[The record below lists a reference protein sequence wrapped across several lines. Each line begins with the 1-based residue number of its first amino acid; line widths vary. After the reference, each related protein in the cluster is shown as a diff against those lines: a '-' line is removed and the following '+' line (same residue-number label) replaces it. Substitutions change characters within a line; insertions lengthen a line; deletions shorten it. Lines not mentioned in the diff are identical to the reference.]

1 MSNKIKKYRD
11 YFFALGVAMLI
22 FMAYKL
28 GLTTILNNMRLT
40 GWWFLAIFGIWIL
53 VYYTNAL
60 SLAVIINVTD
70 NNSNKTSIWHL
81 LKLTVSAYAINY
93 ITPLGIGGEPYKILE
108 LKQDLGTHKATS
120 SVLLY
125 VMMHYVSHFIFWLLS
140 VPLFITIVPVI
151 PASIKIALWSIIV
164 GSVILIYSG
173 FKVYKKGIIG
183 KAIGLGCKLP
193 FFGKKICLFKE
204 KNAAHID
211 EMDFLIADLYNNNKK
226 QFFISLGVELL
237 SRYISCLE
245 VYFMIMPM
253 GFDITY
259 IHSVLIVSFA
269 TLVANIFFFS
279 PMQMG
284 VREGGFVLAVSA
296 LAIPSGLGIHIG
308 LCTRIRELFWIM
320 IGVVLTR
327 LKIATNGK

>member
-1 MSNKIKKYRD
+1 MSSKIKKYRD
-11 YFFALGVAMLI
+11 YFFLLGVAILF

-28 GLTTILNNMRLT
+28 GFATILNNMQQT

-70 NNSNKTSIWHL
+70 NQSNKTSIWHL

-125 VMMHYVSHFIFWLLS
+125 VMMHYVSHFIFWFLS

-151 PASIKIALWSIIV
+151 PASIKIVLWSIIV
-164 GSVILIYSG
+164 GSVFLIYSG
-173 FKVYKKGIIG
+173 FRVYKKGIIG
-183 KAIGLGCKLP
+183 KAISLGCRLP
-193 FFGKKICLFKE
+193 FFGKKIRIFRE
-204 KNAAHID
+204 KNTAHID

-226 QFFISLGVELL
+226 QFFISLGIELL

-284 VREGGFVLAVSA
+284 VREGGFVLAVSL
-296 LAIPSGLGIHIG
+296 LAIPAGLGIHIG

-320 IGVVLTR
+320 IGVGLTR
-327 LKIATNGK
+327 LKIATTRN